1 MTAGSDPSV
10 VPFDRAGVR
19 GYLHC
24 PAGPAPRGVV
34 LAHGASGDCASPLL
48 VVTAAA
54 FSAAGFAALRCDLP
68 YRQRRPKGPPSP
80 ATAAQDRA
88 GLKAA
93 VAAVR
98 EIVDGDVLMGGH
110 SYGGRQSTMLAAEEP
125 EVAAGLV
132 LLAYPLHSPGK
143 PDDWRF
149 QHFPRIGIPAV
160 FVHGTRDP
168 FGSIDEME
176 KAIAALPTQERLI
189 VVEGAGH
196 DLGRGHFDPT
206 ALVEAALLA
215 VPS

>member
-1 MTAGSDPSV
+1 MLT
-10 VPFDRAGVR
+10 
-19 GYLHC
+19 
-24 PAGPAPRGVV
+24 
-34 LAHGASGDCASPLL
+34 HGASGDCASPLL

-54 FSAAGFAALRCDLP
+54 FAAAGLTALRCDLP

-80 ATAAQDRA
+80 ATAAGDRA

-98 EIVDGDVLMGGH
+98 ELVEGDVLMGGL
-110 SYGGRQSTMLAAEEP
+110 SYGGRQSTMLAAEAP

-132 LLAYPLHSPGK
+132 LLSYPLHPPGK

-149 QHFPRIGIPAV
+149 QHFPRIRVPAV

-168 FGSIDEME
+168 FGSIEEMK
-176 KAIAALPTQERLI
+176 KAIAALPTQARLL

-196 DLGRGHFDPT
+196 DLGRGRFDPT
-206 ALVEAALLA
+206 ALVEAALASLP
-215 VPS
+215 V